1 MKKILPLFLLLLPV
15 LFYACSNSDYDSFS
29 TIYGI
34 VSDASTGETIEGAT
48 VQLSPG
54 GETKIT
60 DAEGYYEFEDVTAQQ
75 YTVTVHKT
83 GYSTNRK
90 SVTAIIGEKN
100 QVNITIN
107 KTN

>member
-1 MKKILPLFLLLLPV
+1 MKKIILLFILSFPIV
-15 LFYACSNSDYDSFS
+15 FSACSGSDYDVFS
-29 TIYGI
+29 TIYGV
-34 VSDASTGETIEGAT
+34 VSDASSGEAIEGAT

-75 YTVTVHKT
+75 YTVTVYKT

-107 KTN
+107 KIN